1 MNRNK
6 LLPMLMSIACY
17 GAIGMNN
24 AVAVEKV
31 DGKYQ
36 WQFFTQ
42 KPWPQG
48 YNQATGKPEGLT
60 YARDEYPRGFFD
72 RIKNALP
79 EAEVNEAFMT
89 DSDGGTIH
97 LTEEAEVFITFI
109 HEGAGYKNSFGYFTF
124 DRNNPP
130 QTKEEIRETIV
141 FPNLSYPH
149 LTNGHR
155 VSIGTFPADTSI
167 GFFIAANGFWYWTGV
182 KDFTIPYYYSLSHL
196 NPEHNEALKQHMV
209 LLYDEETS
217 EAVLGFED
225 LPRTWGDND
234 FNDALFSVKATPETA
249 LETSSLVEMPDAND
263 SDADGIDDGQDEYP
277 NDFRRASTTYY
288 PSSSEYVTLAFE
300 DNWPKL
306 GDYDMNDLII
316 REQFKLTYN
325 ADNKVTGFII
335 NGFIDARGGA
345 HANGFGLRLMNSS
358 PDWLDSAS
366 LTIKGN
372 TYEKRAEN
380 WQDDLVLK
388 VWGNSKT
395 FTTTGASGK
404 CSHFN
409 TVPTCERF
417 DPVPFTL
424 DVRLSVDL
432 DALYHSDL
440 DFFIFRSSNRGHEIH
455 FANYPPTNL
464 ANMNYFNRSAD
475 DSNSEQGRYYVNEQ
489 NLPWALKLNDTW
501 AYPREYIDV
510 LWAYPSYEQWAESS
524 GTQETQW
531 YKTVVRPHHVFN
543 K

>member
-6 LLPMLMSIACY
+6 LIPILMSIACC
-17 GAIGMNN
+17 GAIGANN
-24 AVAVEKV
+24 AAAVEQV
-31 DGKYQ
+31 NGKYQ
-36 WQFFTQ
+36 WQFFTE
-42 KPWPQG
+42 KPWPEG

-60 YARDEYPRGFFD
+60 YARNEYPKDFFK

-79 EAEVNEAFMT
+79 ESEVNEAFMT
-89 DSDGGTIH
+89 DSDGATIH

-130 QTKEEIRETIV
+130 QSKEEIQETIV

-182 KDFTIPYYYSLSHL
+182 KDFAIPYYYSLSHL
-196 NPEHNEALKQHMV
+196 NPEKDESLKQHMV
-209 LLYDEETS
+209 LLFDEETD

-249 LETSSLVEMPDAND
+249 IETADLVAMPSAND

-277 NDFRRASTTYY
+277 NDYRRASTSFY

-300 DNWPKL
+300 DNWPYK
-306 GDYDMNDLII
+306 GDYDMNDLVI
-316 REQFKLTYN
+316 REQLQLIYN
-325 ADNKVTGFII
+325 ADNKITGFII
-335 NGFIDARGGA
+335 NGFIDARGGS
-345 HANGFGLRLMNSS
+345 HANGFGLRLLNSS
-358 PDWLDSAS
+358 PNYLDSAT
-366 LTIKGN
+366 LTINGK
-372 TYEKRAEN
+372 TYNKSAEK
-380 WQDDLVLK
+380 WQDDLVMQ
-388 VWGNSKT
+388 VWGNSKA
-395 FTTTGASGK
+395 FTNTGASGK

-409 TVPTCERF
+409 TVPTCNRF
-417 DPVPFTL
+417 DAVPFTF
-424 DVRLSVDL
+424 DVRLAVDL
-432 DALYHSDL
+432 DTLYHSEL
-440 DFFIFRSSNRGHEIH
+440 DFFIFRSNNRGHEVH

-464 ANMNYFNRSAD
+464 ANKHYFNRGED
-475 DSNSEQGRYYVNEQ
+475 DSDSTAGRYYVNEQ

-501 AYPREYIDV
+501 TYPREYIDV
-510 LWAYPSYEQWAESS
+510 LWAYPSYEQWVESS
-524 GTQETQW
+524 GVDQNQW